1 MCAAGNIAPLLLSP
15 DAAACR
21 VRHYGAKLAKPS
33 GRRKT
38 SHRLYRY
45 LARKCR
51 VCQCPVCHCQ
61 GSATC
66 RRTKAASCR
75 VRRLVARDRAAM
87 AKGDLQLQR
96 VCRYAFSARE
106 AVVKLQFLGAV
117 RQVTGSQTFVEADS
131 AAVLVDCG
139 MFQERHYLE
148 RNWNPSPLDVRRL
161 DAVLLTH
168 AHLDHCGLLPK
179 LVREGL
185 RCPVYATAASA
196 ELVAIVLRDSAHIQA
211 EDAAFKLKR
220 HRRQGRQSKYPIQ
233 PLYTLEDVEQTLPL
247 LRGVA
252 YGQETRIGQRLTAV
266 FHDAGHILG
275 SAVIE
280 LRAHSDGQ
288 PRQLIFS
295 GDVGQWDRPI
305 IRDPEPVGG
314 GDYLVLESTYGNRDH
329 KDPRPP
335 EQLLAE
341 IVSKTVQRGGNVVIP
356 IFAIERAQELIWY
369 LGRLLRN
376 GEIPSVPVFLDSPMA
391 ADVLEV
397 FTRHCDLF
405 DEEAR
410 QLLAAGRSP
419 LRFPGLVVVRDV
431 EQSKAINYRTEPA
444 VILATAGMCTAG
456 RIKHHLAHNIWRPEC
471 TVLFVGYQ
479 AQGTL
484 GRQILDGHEQ
494 VRIHGRYWPL
504 RAAVAQ
510 IHGFSGH
517 ADRGGLLRWLEP
529 FQRPPR
535 QTFVNHG
542 EEEESLA
549 FAELLRHSK
558 GLEVVVPQF
567 RQTFTL
573 E

>member
-1 MCAAGNIAPLLLSP
+1 
-15 DAAACR
+15 
-21 VRHYGAKLAKPS
+21 
-33 GRRKT
+33 
-38 SHRLYRY
+38 
-45 LARKCR
+45 
-51 VCQCPVCHCQ
+51 
-61 GSATC
+61 
-66 RRTKAASCR
+66 
-75 VRRLVARDRAAM
+75 
-87 AKGDLQLQR
+87 
-96 VCRYAFSARE
+96 
-106 AVVKLQFLGAV
+106 VKLQFLGAV
-117 RQVTGSQTFVEADS
+117 RQVTGSQTYVESDR

-139 MFQERHYLE
+139 MYQERHYLE
-148 RNWNPSPLDVRRL
+148 RNWLPSPVDLRGL

-185 RCPVYATAASA
+185 RCPVYATTASA
-196 ELVAIVLRDSAHIQA
+196 ELAAIVLRDSAHIQA

-220 HRRQGRQSKYPIQ
+220 HRRQGRKSKYPVV
-233 PLYTLEDVEQTLPL
+233 PLYTLDDVEHTLPL
-247 LRGVA
+247 LRGVE
-252 YGQETRIGQRLTAV
+252 YGQEVKIGDRLTAV

-275 SAVIE
+275 SAVVE
-280 LRAHSDGQ
+280 LRAYSNGQ

-305 IRDPEPVGG
+305 IRDPAAIGG

-329 KDPRPP
+329 QDPGPP
-335 EQLLAE
+335 EQMLAE
-341 IVSKTVQRGGNVVIP
+341 IIRNTVQRGGNVVIP

-369 LGRLLRN
+369 LGRLLRS
-376 GEIPSVPVFLDSPMA
+376 GELPQLPVFLDSPMA

-397 FTRHCDLF
+397 FTRHCELF
-405 DEEAR
+405 DEEAG
-410 QLLAAGRSP
+410 QMLASGRSP
-419 LRFPGLVVVRDV
+419 LKFPGLQVVRDV

-444 VILATAGMCTAG
+444 VIMSTSGMCTAG

-484 GRQILDGHEQ
+484 GRQILDRQEK

-504 RAAVAQ
+504 RAEVAQ

-517 ADRGGLLRWLEP
+517 ADRGGLLRWLES
-529 FQRPPR
+529 FRGPPR

-549 FAELLRHSK
+549 FAELLRNSK
-558 GLEVVVPQF
+558 GWNVMVPQYL
-567 RQTFTL
+567 QTIAL